1 MPRSDPRTALP
12 IPARLGATARD
23 AWQGQITRRLV
34 GSGHVADTLTYRP
47 VALDVGSTEQA
58 DAMLRGH
65 FDLAG
70 TTARVERGDPWR
82 VDAPSAAWLAE
93 LHGFRW
99 LKHYRAG
106 DGPASRSA
114 ARRFVDGW
122 LHKHG
127 SSAGFAWR
135 PAITGARV
143 TAWMMSARLLMENA
157 EPTYRSA
164 FLKSLGVQG
173 RYLAKTAPSEAD
185 PMDRMGAAMGMLYV
199 GLCLPGHEQLF
210 PEGLKTF
217 VKAAAAA
224 SLPDGGA
231 ASHNPADLAQRLAR
245 LIQVRSDLR
254 RAGKGEIA
262 ERLSPM
268 IATATP
274 ILRMLRHGDGGLG
287 LFHGAHDPGAEVL
300 NRILVDSG
308 EGSAPASD
316 APDTGYLRLAAGRM
330 TVLMDAGSTP
340 IGRYARTAHA
350 APLAIE
356 VSAGQQRM
364 IVNCGSGMHL
374 DAEWEAGCRVSAAH
388 STLTLA
394 DQSPAQFTGGT
405 GSAARRLV
413 AAPQV
418 FERAR
423 EEDEDG
429 IWALAG
435 HDGYASRYGLL
446 HYRRLFMAPD
456 GSDLRGEDTLSLVK
470 GGRKALAR
478 ARAKRKSPDGPAF
491 AVRFHLHPSVT
502 VEAEDKGAVLTL
514 ADGARWRMLAS
525 GGTLAVEDSIYLPQ
539 TAPPKATKQIA
550 IHGLIA
556 EDSGQVRW
564 ALKRL
569 DAEAVEPL

>member
-12 IPARLGATARD
+12 IPARLSATARD

-34 GSGHVADTLTYRP
+34 GTGHVADTLTYRP
-47 VALDVGSTEQA
+47 ASFDVGSTDKA

-70 TTARVERGDPWR
+70 ATARVERADPWR
-82 VDAPSAAWLAE
+82 VDAPSAAWSAA
-93 LHGFRW
+93 LHGFDW
-99 LKHYRAG
+99 LKHFRAG

-122 LHKHG
+122 LHRHG

-143 TAWMMSARLLMENA
+143 TAWIMSARLLMENA

-164 FLKSLGVQG
+164 FLKSLGIQG

-199 GLCLPGHEQLF
+199 GLCLPGHEKLL
-210 PEGLKTF
+210 PEGLKIF

-224 SLPDGGA
+224 SLPDGGP
-231 ASHNPADLAQRLAR
+231 ASHDPMDLAERLSR
-245 LIQVRSDLR
+245 LIQVRSDLQ
-254 RAGKGEIA
+254 RAGKPEVA
-262 ERLSPM
+262 ERLTPM

-287 LFHGAHDPGAEVL
+287 LFHGGYDPGAEAL

-308 EGSAPASD
+308 EGSAPATD

-340 IGRYARTAHA
+340 TGRHARTAHA

-356 VSAGQQRM
+356 VSAGQQRL
-364 IVNCGSGMHL
+364 IVNCGSGVHM

-394 DQSPAQFTGGT
+394 DQSPAQFTGST
-405 GSAARRLV
+405 SGSARRLV
-413 AAPQV
+413 GAPQV
-418 FERAR
+418 FERVR

-435 HDGYASRYGLL
+435 HDGYAARYGLL
-446 HYRRLFMAPD
+446 HYRRLFMGPD
-456 GSDLRGEDTLSLVK
+456 GTDLRGEDTLSLVK
-470 GGRKALAR
+470 GGRKALSRAR
-478 ARAKRKSPDGPAF
+478 ARHKSPDGPVF
-491 AVRFHLHPSVT
+491 AVRFHLHPSVS
-502 VEAEDKGAVLTL
+502 VEVEDKGAVLTL

-525 GGTLAVEDSIYLPQ
+525 GGTLAVEDSIYLPRP
-539 TAPPKATKQIA
+539 AAPKATKQIA
-550 IHGLIA
+550 IHA
-556 EDSGQVRW
+556 AVADDEGQVRW

-569 DAEAVEPL
+569 DAVEPL